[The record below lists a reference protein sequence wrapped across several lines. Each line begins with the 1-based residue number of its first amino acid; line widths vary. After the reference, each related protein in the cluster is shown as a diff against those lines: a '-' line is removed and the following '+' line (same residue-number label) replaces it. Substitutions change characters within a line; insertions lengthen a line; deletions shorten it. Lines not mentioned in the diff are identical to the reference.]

1 MTGPFRFY
9 LLVVFLLALFAPGA
23 FAQSATETFEDPD
36 GKYTLNLPA
45 GWLGIV
51 NTDGLGRKD
60 VNIVYKVR
68 ENGALKVRRVDLESA
83 AEPLD
88 YAAKD
93 EQDRIRFSS
102 PGYDKISMEKF
113 LLGGNKTGALL
124 SYDYKNASGQ
134 PFTGRVYYLR
144 TGEKTIYVLQFTGR
158 RNILGTLRSHTDA
171 IARSFK
177 VKQDEARQV
186 EKK

>member
-1 MTGPFRFY
+1 MIRSYRFY
-9 LLVVFLLALFAPGA
+9 SLLVLFAALLAPAA
-23 FAQSATETFEDPD
+23 FAQSATEVFEDPD

-68 ENGALKVRRVDLESA
+68 ENGALKVRLGEG
-83 AEPLD
+83 AEPMD

-93 EQDRIRFSS
+93 EQERVRFAPS
-102 PGYDKISMEKF
+102 YDKLSLEKF
-113 LLGGNKTGALL
+113 LLGGGKSGALL
-124 SYDYKNASGQ
+124 SYDYKNTAGQ
-134 PFTGRVYYLR
+134 LFTGRVYYLR
-144 TGEKTIYVLQFTGR
+144 GDEKTIYVLHFTGR

-177 VKQDEARQV
+177 LKQDEAKQA

>member
-1 MTGPFRFY
+1 MIRPYRFY
-9 LLVVFLLALFAPGA
+9 SLLVLFVALFAPAA
-23 FAQSATETFEDPD
+23 FAQSATEVFEDPD
-36 GKYTLNLPA
+36 GKYVINLPA

-68 ENGALKVRRVDLESA
+68 ENGALKVRM
-83 AEPLD
+83 AEIDADTEPMD

-93 EQDRIRFSS
+93 EQERVRFS
-102 PGYDKISMEKF
+102 PGYDKLSMEKF
-113 LLGGNKTGALL
+113 LIGGGRSGALL
-124 SYDYKNASGQ
+124 SYDYKNTAGQ
-134 PFTGRVYYLR
+134 LFTGRVYYLQLD
-144 TGEKTIYVLQFTGR
+144 EKTVYVLHFTGR

-171 IARSFK
+171 IARSFRL
-177 VKQDEARQV
+177 KQEEAKQA